1 MEYSSRK
8 SVVEAIRSYTITR
21 GVAYD
26 VYESEP
32 QTFYAKCKMYGRGYN
47 GRHTCTMGV
56 ISQDHSMLDSDTVA
70 EAIRPLV
77 KTDSSI
83 KVKFI
88 IAKVQSRF
96 NYTISYQKAWLAKQ
110 KSIAKVFSDWEES
123 FQAFLW
129 WLSVMVQKMSG
140 SSLAKAC
147 GQHWVFKNGGG
158 RIEASMQQAGNI
170 VVHRFDRRNE
180 VFEVCKM
187 TSGKVLVLDLAR
199 RTCDSGHFQVERI
212 PCRHVIACCVNQRI
226 DWQLYVHDMYKMTEV
241 RKVYRFEF
249 TPLSEAETWLAYE
262 GPTSVANPTLRRTS
276 KDT

>member
-1 MEYSSRK
+1 
-8 SVVEAIRSYTITR
+8 
-21 GVAYD
+21 
-26 VYESEP
+26 
-32 QTFYAKCKMYGRGYN
+32 
-47 GRHTCTMGV
+47 MGV

-140 SSLAKAC
+140 SVVQIEIRPLYNGNEEAQGVDGTHLYGKYKGTLLVAVAQDGNQNMCLSLLP
-147 GQHWVFKNGGG
+147 W
-158 RIEASMQQAGNI
+158 
-170 VVHRFDRRNE
+170 
-180 VFEVCKM
+180 
-187 TSGKVLVLDLAR
+187 
-199 RTCDSGHFQVERI
+199 
-212 PCRHVIACCVNQRI
+212 
-226 DWQLYVHDMYKMTEV
+226 
-241 RKVYRFEF
+241 
-249 TPLSEAETWLAYE
+249 
-262 GPTSVANPTLRRTS
+262 
-276 KDT
+276 